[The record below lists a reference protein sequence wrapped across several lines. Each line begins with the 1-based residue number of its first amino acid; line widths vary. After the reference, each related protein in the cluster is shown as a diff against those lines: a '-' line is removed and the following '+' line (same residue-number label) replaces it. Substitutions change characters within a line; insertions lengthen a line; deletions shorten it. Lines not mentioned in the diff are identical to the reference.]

1 MEYAAYEKCG
11 IQVYCSFACLT
22 SSVLVSLPSA
32 QNSIVRR
39 EQVVSEKLRSP
50 TSLCI
55 GSAAWVSK
63 HVNITGIR
71 EKGSRFERWELV
83 WKKRYT
89 RWISRCLRTA
99 VETS

>member
-11 IQVYCSFACLT
+11 IQVYCSYAYLT
-22 SSVLVSLPSA
+22 SSVLVCLPSA
-32 QNSIVRR
+32 QNSIRR

-55 GSAAWVSK
+55 GSAAWISK

-71 EKGSRFERWELV
+71 EKGSRLERWVLV
-83 WKKRYT
+83 WKKRYA
-89 RWISRCLRTA
+89 RWISRCLRAA